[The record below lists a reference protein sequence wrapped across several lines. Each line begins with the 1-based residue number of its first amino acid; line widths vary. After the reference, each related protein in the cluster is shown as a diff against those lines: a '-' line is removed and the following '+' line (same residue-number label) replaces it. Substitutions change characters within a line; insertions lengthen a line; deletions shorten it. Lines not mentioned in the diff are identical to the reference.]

1 MPHKGP
7 HISIAPDFVVNRI
20 LRINLED
27 FAEWPESVRRLA
39 IEIAEELFLVAYN
52 PFVNADTVKASVA
65 SRFEREVFAL
75 AHHYANSISEG
86 ITLFWSAHEAQAAF
100 RAELVDRLSDLLPAD
115 AIVARASALVAC
127 ATDAT
132 DLRMELP
139 LLVVEPSTPEQVTGL
154 VKLANEMKFA
164 LVPRGGASGMTG
176 GAVPARRRSVVVRMT
191 RFSRIFPVD
200 AASRTMRLEVGVITQ
215 AAVDAASRDGFLL
228 TLDPAS
234 KTASTI
240 GGNIAENSGGPCA
253 FEYGTTLDNLLSW
266 RMVTPTG
273 ELITVERKDHPRH
286 KILPDETAVFEVK
299 DISGGVRSVVELR
312 GDEIRLPGLGKDVT
326 NKALGG
332 LPGMQKEGVD
342 GIIIDAVFTVHD
354 KPALSRVMVLEFYGR
369 SMRHAAVVIGQ
380 IVALRDRIR
389 QEGDYARLSALEEF
403 NAKYVRAIDYQ
414 RKSERHEGTP
424 ISVIILQVDGDDADL
439 LEQCVREI
447 AAIVGEQED
456 VALIVAENEAEAE
469 AFWED
474 RHRLSAIAKRTSGFK
489 INEDVVIPVSRIPDF
504 ALFLEQL
511 NLECAAGGYRQAL
524 QDIGRLPGMALE
536 DTDLNKEFVF
546 ASKAACG
553 DLPATDCS
561 DQELED
567 RASAFLERMALR
579 YDRLAPKIRAIAEDM
594 RAARVLV
601 ASHMHAG
608 DGNCHVNIPVNS
620 NDLRMLETAEEAAA
634 RVMAEAQEMGGAVSG
649 EHGIGIT
656 KIGFLAR
663 EKMDAIRAFKE
674 RVDPRDV
681 FNPAKLTQRELPVR
695 PFTFSFNRLK
705 EDIRQSGL
713 PDKERLI
720 NLLTLVQNCT
730 RCGKCKQVC
739 PMMCPEYSYH
749 YHPRN
754 KNMAL
759 GAIIEA
765 IYYSQI
771 TRGRPD
777 PAVLEELRRMME
789 HCTGCGRCAAV
800 CPVKIPSADVALEL
814 RAFLE
819 EEGAGGHPLKTKVF
833 KWLLKDPSRR
843 VPQAV
848 KAASLG
854 QRMQNSVIGVV
865 PPAVRRRLY
874 NPLFSGKGPRL
885 GYRNLD
891 EALHLQRG
899 NLFVPRL
906 HGASGREQENALWSG
921 EGGEAVLYFPGCG
934 GSLMARSIALSAL
947 ALLLRAGVGVV
958 VPPRHLCC
966 GYPLLSSGGD
976 AAFQGNRERNM
987 EALAATIR
995 QAEEAGLRVT
1005 HVLTACGSCREGLER
1020 YDLAALRPS
1029 GGPDLLHRDVM
1040 QFALPRL
1047 KDFAAA
1053 LAAERGNSASDGGEG
1068 MPAATATSDL
1078 FSGSILYHAS
1088 CHPEWTGV
1096 HKVRGAGIQAAALAG
1111 VTGADVRVSPG
1122 CCGESGMGAIAS
1134 PLVYNP
1140 LRARKQRVLAADLE
1154 SLPAG
1159 TPILVG
1165 CPSCRVG
1172 IARTLLNLHERRPV
1186 LHTVEWFAQ
1195 LVFRSEWGARWTRV
1209 FLRRIAPHAD
1219 ERGVRTVTF
1228 DR

>member
-546 ASKAACG
+546 ASRAACG

-848 KAASLG
+848 KAASL
-854 QRMQNSVIGVV
+854 
-865 PPAVRRRLY
+865 
-874 NPLFSGKGPRL
+874 
-885 GYRNLD
+885 
-891 EALHLQRG
+891 
-899 NLFVPRL
+899 
-906 HGASGREQENALWSG
+906 
-921 EGGEAVLYFPGCG
+921 
-934 GSLMARSIALSAL
+934 
-947 ALLLRAGVGVV
+947 
-958 VPPRHLCC
+958 
-966 GYPLLSSGGD
+966 
-976 AAFQGNRERNM
+976 
-987 EALAATIR
+987 
-995 QAEEAGLRVT
+995 
-1005 HVLTACGSCREGLER
+1005 
-1020 YDLAALRPS
+1020 
-1029 GGPDLLHRDVM
+1029 
-1040 QFALPRL
+1040 
-1047 KDFAAA
+1047 
-1053 LAAERGNSASDGGEG
+1053 
-1068 MPAATATSDL
+1068 
-1078 FSGSILYHAS
+1078 
-1088 CHPEWTGV
+1088 
-1096 HKVRGAGIQAAALAG
+1096 
-1111 VTGADVRVSPG
+1111 
-1122 CCGESGMGAIAS
+1122 
-1134 PLVYNP
+1134 
-1140 LRARKQRVLAADLE
+1140 
-1154 SLPAG
+1154 
-1159 TPILVG
+1159 
-1165 CPSCRVG
+1165 
-1172 IARTLLNLHERRPV
+1172 
-1186 LHTVEWFAQ
+1186 
-1195 LVFRSEWGARWTRV
+1195 
-1209 FLRRIAPHAD
+1209 
-1219 ERGVRTVTF
+1219 
-1228 DR
+1228 

>member
-52 PFVNADTVKASVA
+52 PFVNAETVKASVA
-65 SRFEREVFAL
+65 DRCGREIFAL
-75 AHHYANSISEG
+75 AHHYANSITEG
-86 ITLFWSAHEAQAAF
+86 ITMFWSAHEAQTAF
-100 RAELVDRLSDLLPAD
+100 RAELVRRLSEILPQD
-115 AIVARASALVAC
+115 AIVTRPSALVAC

-139 LLVVEPSTPEQVTGL
+139 LLVVEPSTAEQICAL
-154 VKLANEMKFA
+154 VRLANEMKFA
-164 LVPRGGASGMTG
+164 LIPRGGASGLTG
-176 GAVPARRRSVVVRMT
+176 GGVPVRTRSVVVRVT

-200 AASRTMRLEVGVITQ
+200 RENRTMRLEAGVITQ
-215 AAVDAASRDGFLL
+215 DAVDAASREGFLF
-228 TLDPAS
+228 TVDPAS

-273 ELITVERKDHPRH
+273 EFITVERKNHPRH

-299 DISGGVRSVVELR
+299 DISDGVRSVVELR

-342 GIIIDAVFTVHD
+342 GIIIDATFIVHD
-354 KPALSRVMVLEFYGR
+354 KPAHSHVMVLEFYGR
-369 SMRHAAVVIGQ
+369 SMHQATVVIGQ

-389 QEGDYARLSALEEF
+389 EQGDYARLSALEEF

-414 RKSERHEGTP
+414 PKSQRHQGLP
-424 ISVIILQVDGDDADL
+424 ISVIILQVDGDEPEL
-439 LEQCVREI
+439 LEKCVEEI
-447 AAIVGEQED
+447 VGIVGETED
-456 VALIVAENEAEAE
+456 VAVIVAENAAEAE
-469 AFWED
+469 LFWED
-474 RHRLSAIAKRTSGFK
+474 RHKLSAIAKRTSGFK
-489 INEDVVIPVSRIPDF
+489 INEDVVIPIPRIPDF

-511 NLECAAGGYRQAL
+511 NLECAARAYRQAL
-524 QDIGRLPGMALE
+524 QDLGRLPGMALE

-546 ASKAACG
+546 VSKAARG
-553 DLPATDCS
+553 DIPATEFS
-561 DQELED
+561 DQEMEE
-567 RASAFLERMALR
+567 RSMAFLARMAGR
-579 YDRLAPKIRAIAEDM
+579 YERLAAKIDAICNEMQAG
-594 RAARVLV
+594 RVIV

-620 NDLRMLETAEEAAA
+620 NDLRMLEVAEETAA
-634 RVMAEAQEMGGAVSG
+634 RVMAAAQEMGGAVSG

-656 KIGFLAR
+656 KIAFLSK

-681 FNPAKLTQRELPVR
+681 FNPAKLTHRELPVR

-720 NLLTLVQNCT
+720 QLLSLVQNCT

-739 PMMCPEYSYH
+739 PMMCPECSYH

-754 KNMAL
+754 KNMVL

-777 PAVLEELRRMME
+777 PAVLDELRQMME
-789 HCTGCGRCAAV
+789 HCTGCGRCTAV
-800 CPVKIPSADVALEL
+800 CPIKIPSADVALEL

-819 EEGAGGHPLKTKVF
+819 EEGAGGHPVKARVL
-833 KWLLKDPSRR
+833 KWLLKNPSQR
-843 VPQAV
+843 VPQAIKV
-848 KAASLG
+848 ASLG
-854 QRMQNSVIGVV
+854 QRMQNSLVGIM
-865 PPAVRRRLY
+865 PPLVRKRLY
-874 NPLFSGKGPRL
+874 NPLFSSKGPRL
-885 GYRNLD
+885 GYRNLE

-899 NLFVPRL
+899 NIFVPSIPQSRD
-906 HGASGREQENALWSG
+906 AENMEQSVVPE
-921 EGGEAVLYFPGCG
+921 EAVLYFPGCG
-934 GSLMARSIALSAL
+934 GSLISRTVGLSSL
-947 ALLLRAGVGVV
+947 ALLLRSGVSVII
-958 VPPRHLCC
+958 PTPHLCC
-966 GYPLLSSGGD
+966 GYPLLSSGAD
-976 AAFQGNRERNM
+976 TAFQKNREYSM
-987 EALAATIR
+987 EILTATIAR
-995 QAEEAGLRVT
+995 AEAAGLHVT
-1005 HVLTACGSCREGLER
+1005 HLLTACGSCREGLER
-1020 YDLAALRPS
+1020 YELEQIRP
-1029 GGPDLLHRDVM
+1029 GGQEEFVHQDVM
-1040 QFALPRL
+1040 QFVLPRL
-1047 KDFAAA
+1047 KEVATQ
-1053 LAAERGNSASDGGEG
+1053 LARERNTKDPAMQRLFGG
-1068 MPAATATSDL
+1068 T
-1078 FSGSILYHAS
+1078 ILYHAS
-1088 CHPEWTGV
+1088 CHPEWSGV
-1096 HKVRGAGIQAAALAG
+1096 HKVKGAGIQAKALANASG
-1111 VTGADVRVSPG
+1111 VEVHVSPG

-1140 LRARKQRVLAADLE
+1140 LRARKQQSLAADLA
-1154 SLPAG
+1154 SLPEG

-1172 IARTLLNLHERRPV
+1172 IARSLLNLHERRPV
-1186 LHTVEWFAQ
+1186 LHTTEWFAQ
-1195 LVFRSEWGARWTRV
+1195 LLFRQVWGAKWTRV
-1209 FLRRIAPHAD
+1209 FLRRLAPHPD
-1219 ERGVRTVTF
+1219 EQGMRMVTF
-1228 DR
+1228 DQ

>member
-27 FAEWPESVRRLA
+27 FAEWPEAVRRLA

-52 PFVNADTVKASVA
+52 PFVNAETVKASVA
-65 SRFEREVFAL
+65 ARFEQEVFAL

-86 ITLFWSAHEAQAAF
+86 ITLFWSAHEAQRAF
-100 RAELVDRLSDLLPAD
+100 RADLVRRLSDVLPED
-115 AIVARASALVAC
+115 AIVTRASALVAC

-139 LLVVEPSTPEQVTGL
+139 LMVVEPATPEQVLEL

-191 RFSRIFPVD
+191 RFSRIYPVD
-200 AASRTMRLEVGVITQ
+200 AENRTMRIEVGAITQ
-215 AAVDAASRDGFLL
+215 AAVDAANRDGFLL

-299 DISGGVRSVVELR
+299 DISGGVRNVVELR

-354 KPALSRVMVLEFYGR
+354 KPARSRVMVLEFYGR
-369 SMRHAAVVIGQ
+369 SMQHAAVVIGQ

-403 NAKYVRAIDYQ
+403 NAKYVRAIDYR
-414 RKSERHEGTP
+414 RKSARHEGLP
-424 ISVIILQVDGDDADL
+424 ISVIILQVDGDDPDL

-511 NLECAAGGYRQAL
+511 NLECAAGVYRQAL
-524 QDIGRLPGMALE
+524 QDVGRLPGMALE
-536 DTDLNKEFVF
+536 DTDFNREFVF
-546 ASKAACG
+546 ASKAAQG
-553 DLPATDCS
+553 DLPVTDCS

-567 RASAFLERMALR
+567 RASAFLERMAER
-579 YDRLAPKIRAIAEDM
+579 YERLAPKIRAVAENM
-594 RAARVLV
+594 RAARVVV

-656 KIGFLAR
+656 KIGFLAK

-754 KNMAL
+754 KNMVL

-777 PAVLEELRRMME
+777 PSVLEELRRMME

-833 KWLLKDPSRR
+833 KWLLKNPSHR

-848 KAASLG
+848 KAAALG

-899 NLFVPRL
+899 NLFVPHLR
-906 HGASGREQENALWSG
+906 GQDEAAPWS
-921 EGGEAVLYFPGCG
+921 GEAVLYFPGCG
-934 GSLMARSIALSAL
+934 GSLLARSIGLSAL

-958 VPPRHLCC
+958 IPPRHLCC

-976 AAFQGNRERNM
+976 AAFRENRERNM
-987 EALAATIR
+987 AELTETLT

-1005 HVLTACGSCREGLER
+1005 HVLTACGSCREGIEK
-1020 YDLAALRPS
+1020 YDLGSLRPS
-1029 GGPDLLHRDVM
+1029 GGPDLAHQDVM
-1040 QFALPRL
+1040 QFVIPRL
-1047 KDFAAA
+1047 ADFAAA
-1053 LAAERGNSASDGGEG
+1053 LAGERAASAPDGGG
-1068 MPAATATSDL
+1068 NPAAGTPGL
-1078 FSGSILYHAS
+1078 FSGTILYHAS

-1111 VTGADVRVSPG
+1111 VTGADIHISAG

-1140 LRARKQRVLAADLE
+1140 LRARKQRALTAALE
-1154 SLPAG
+1154 DISAG

-1172 IARTLLNLHERRPV
+1172 IARTLLNMHERRPV

-1195 LVFRSEWGARWTRV
+1195 LVFRSQWGGRWTRV
-1209 FLRRIAPHAD
+1209 FVRRIAPHAD
-1219 ERGVRTVTF
+1219 DRGVRTVTF